1 MRGPYF
7 FPCLIFFSWLYI
19 FFPGPCLGPVNTRPR
34 SLNPRWR
41 LVNPRAPPA
50 PCEPP
55 PAPCLFRV
63 QIRVNLGCISV
74 STLGFRAAPL
84 VYLGCDPCLFRVQIR
99 VNLGCISVSTLGFR
113 AAPLV
118 YLGCDGYHLHG
129 GRDFRLASQG
139 AGGDSKRGGG
149 DSQSAGAVFKGLSQG
164 RLEPYFFYGLIFFL
178 LYIFF
183 LAPAGGRQRR
193 GPGKI

>member
-1 MRGPYF
+1 MRGPYI

-84 VYLGCDPCLFRVQIR
+84 VYLGCD
-99 VNLGCISVSTLGFR
+99 
-113 AAPLV
+113 
-118 YLGCDGYHLHG
+118 GYHLHG

-149 DSQSAGAVFKGLSQG
+149 DSQDAGGDSKGG
-164 RLEPYFFYGLIFFL
+164 REFPAPLCFFRPPARPAIFF
-178 LYIFF
+178 
-183 LAPAGGRQRR
+183 
-193 GPGKI
+193 